1 MSGFDYDGFNE
12 TGANPIDLIGNTYNN
27 NNNMNNSAVP
37 KEELC

>member
-12 TGANPIDLIGNTYNN
+12 TGSNPIDLIGNTYN